1 MRLDDDAR
9 VLDEDTRS
17 RNEQSL
23 LQAQKLRNLALMT
36 GSVAHDFN
44 NLIGSILGN
53 ISFAMREM
61 PPGSPSYEASI
72 DIETAARRAAEL
84 TRRLGALSSQ
94 GRSTIESL
102 DFNRIVEEMANQM
115 REAIP
120 TSASL
125 RLDLGADLPLINAD
139 AAQVQQVIMNLLTN
153 AFQSLPA
160 GGGVVTLT
168 TGRTEVD
175 GAHVSRSDLHFN
187 RNIEA
192 GTYVHFEVVDTGR
205 GMSSD
210 ILGRIVDPSSAAK
223 GANLGLGLSA
233 TLAIVRAMR
242 GAVGAGSKPGG
253 GTTVT
258 IVLPVGGRGRS
269 SGAPRI
275 SSSG

>member
-1 MRLDDDAR
+1 MKLDDEAR
-9 VLDEDTRS
+9 VLDEETRS

-23 LQAQKLRNLALMT
+23 LQAQKLRNLALMA

-61 PPGSPSYEASI
+61 SPGSPSYEAST

-94 GRSTIESL
+94 GRSTVESL
-102 DFNRIVEEMANQM
+102 ELNRIVEEMANQM
-115 REAIP
+115 RETIP
-120 TSASL
+120 AATSL
-125 RLDLGADLPLINAD
+125 RLDLDGDLPSIHAD
-139 AAQVQQVIMNLLTN
+139 AAQVRQVIMNLLTN
-153 AFQSLPA
+153 ACQSLPEGA
-160 GGGVVTLT
+160 GVVTLI

-175 GAHVSRSDLHFN
+175 EAYLARANLRFN
-187 RNIEA
+187 RKIEA
-192 GTYVHFEVVDTGR
+192 GTYVHFEIVDTGR

-210 ILGRIVDPSSAAK
+210 ILGRVLDPSSAAK
-223 GANLGLGLSA
+223 GAHLGLGLSA
-233 TLAIVRAMR
+233 TLAIVRGMR
-242 GAVGAGSKPGG
+242 GAIGAGSEPGG

-258 IVLPVGGRGRS
+258 IVLPVGARARS

-275 SSSG
+275 SSPG